1 MDDSDKVFD
10 FLPTFSLEQNS
21 KLLAQQVAQ
30 QVTVKIKQ
38 NSGGSILKK
47 TSSTSA
53 DRTCL
58 YLEWNRAVRHV
69 FHQASAC
76 SFPF

>member
-10 FLPTFSLEQNS
+10 FLPTFGLEQNS

-30 QVTVKIKQ
+30 QVMVKIKQ

-47 TSSTSA
+47 
-53 DRTCL
+53 
-58 YLEWNRAVRHV
+58 RA
-69 FHQASAC
+69 
-76 SFPF
+76 